1 MKVSDLIRALQ
12 KFDQDAPVV
21 IDGQWLGFNN
31 DFEVDS
37 ADQFGYEKA
46 VVLMLGKHYREY

>member
-1 MKVSDLIRALQ
+1 MKVSDLIQALQ

-21 IDGQWLGFNN
+21 VDGQWLGFNN

-46 VVLMLGKHYREY
+46 VVLMLDGHYREY

>member
-21 IDGQWLGFNN
+21 IDGHWLGFNN

-37 ADQFGYEKA
+37 ADQFEHEKA
-46 VVLMLGKHYREY
+46 VVLMLGSQYREY